1 MNLHDILLSSKI
13 SSKSNENTESVDL
26 SDYYTKSQVDSL
38 ASGKVDKVSGMGL
51 SENSFTDAEKAKL
64 SGLENYNDTEVKAKI
79 AETAERTALNYSTL
93 GYQRKNLLKNNKTV
107 PLEIQRVTWTPNSDG
122 TLTVSGTAFAASDYY
137 IAGSWQNSKIVVE
150 KGDYIISCEG
160 LIQGA
165 GMYVLDFSDGVTQK
179 VYRINSSQSGGI
191 RLTDVQITGIYL
203 QLSKDTIANDLTL
216 KPMIRYAEIID
227 STYEPYKPSVEEYI
241 SSLEA
246 RVTAL
251 EESRT

>member
-1 MNLHDILLSSKI
+1 MNLHDILLSSEIAGKNG
-13 SSKSNENTESVDL
+13 KNVDL
-26 SDYYTKSQVDSL
+26 SDYYTKTQVDSL
-38 ASGKVDKVSGMGL
+38 ASGKVDKIPDMGL
-51 SENSFTDAEKAKL
+51 SENSFTNTEKTKL
-64 SGLENYNDTEVKAKI
+64 ARFENYDDTEMKAKI
-79 AETAERTALNYSTL
+79 AETAEQTALNYSTL
-93 GYQRKNLLKNNKTV
+93 GYQRKNLLKNSKTA

-179 VYRINSSQSGGI
+179 VYRINQSQSNGI

-203 QLSKDTIANDLTL
+203 QLSKDTTASNLIL
-216 KPMIRYAEIID
+216 KPMIRYAEITD
-227 STYEPYKPSVEEYI
+227 STYEPYRPSVEEYI
-241 SSLEA
+241 SNLEA
-246 RVTAL
+246 RISAL
-251 EESRT
+251 ESRA

>member
-1 MNLHDILLSSKI
+1 MNLHDILLASEIASKNG
-13 SSKSNENTESVDL
+13 KNVDL
-26 SDYYTKSQVDSL
+26 SDYYTKTQVDSL
-38 ASGKVDKVSGMGL
+38 ASGKVDKIPDMGL
-51 SENSFTDAEKAKL
+51 SKNDFTDAEKAKL
-64 SGLENYNDTEVKAKI
+64 
-79 AETAERTALNYSTL
+79 AETVEQLAFQRSTL
-93 GYQRKNLLKNNKTV
+93 GYQRKNLLKNNKTA

-137 IAGSWQNSKIVVE
+137 IAGSWRNPNILIE
-150 KGDYIISCEG
+150 KGDYIISCDG

-191 RLTDVQITGIYL
+191 RLTDVKITGIYL
-203 QLSKDTIANDLTL
+203 QISKDTVANDLTL
-216 KPMIRYAEIID
+216 KPMIRYTEITD
-227 STYEPYKPSVEEYI
+227 GTYEPYKPSVEEYI
-241 SSLEA
+241 ADLEA